1 MANTFLNAGAA
12 LTTAYPGT
20 PIYAS
25 ASGKQSIVHSCVV
38 SNIHASDTANVDIQA
53 TTDGGT
59 TYYHVAKNVPV
70 PSGSS
75 LVLDKPVDLESLDKI
90 NLKASANSTLEC
102 VLGILE
108 IDP

>member
-1 MANTFLNAGAA
+1 MANVFMNAGGA

-20 PIYAS
+20 PIYTSLA
-25 ASGKQSIVHSCVV
+25 GKQSIVHSCIV
-38 SNIHASDTANVDIQA
+38 SNVHASDSANVDIQA
-53 TTDGGT
+53 TVDGGT
-59 TYYHVAKNVPV
+59 TYYHVAKNVPI

-75 LVLDKPVDLESLDKI
+75 LVIDKPIDLEPLDKI

-108 IDP
+108 IT